1 MKMKNILIS
10 ENTYKSDDLYSV
22 VYNNSKIINYLL
34 SKNVDPKEI
43 HPDALA
49 SCYVDY
55 YFSQVNGAGL
65 SKFVHASG
73 WDSDMLDSIEHG
85 LRSIKAENH
94 LAWFVN
100 KRKEIDE
107 TISDDKME
115 EYVELDYAVDDPLRI
130 ELDEDKSFYFIK
142 DEIIDLNGQWLKDNK
157 DTVVLS
163 MDDIFVK
170 LEEIVGAPIEQ

>member
-1 MKMKNILIS
+1 MKMNEILIS

-34 SKNVDPKEI
+34 SKEIDPKEL

-73 WDSDMLDSIEHG
+73 WDKEMLDSIEYG
-85 LRSIKAENH
+85 LKSINAINH
-94 LAWFVN
+94 LGWFVA
-100 KRKEIDE
+100 KRNEID
-107 TISDDKME
+107 TSIPQQQLE
-115 EYVELDYAVDDPLRI
+115 EYLELEYAVDDPLRI
-130 ELDEDKSFYFIK
+130 KLDEDKEFYFMK
-142 DEIIDLNGQWLKDNK
+142 DDIIELNAQWLKEHK

-163 MDDIFVK
+163 MDNIFAK
-170 LEEIVGAPIEQ
+170 LEEIVGTPLEP

>member
-1 MKMKNILIS
+1 MKMNEILIS

-34 SKNVDPKEI
+34 SKKIDPKEI

-73 WDSDMLDSIEHG
+73 WDTAMLDSIEHG
-85 LRSIKAENH
+85 LRSIKANNH
-94 LAWFVN
+94 LEWFLT
-100 KRKEIDE
+100 KRKEIDT
-107 TISDDKME
+107 TIPEEKLE
-115 EYVELDYAVDDPLRI
+115 EYLELDYAVDDPLRI
-130 ELDEDKSFYFIK
+130 ELDEDKVFYFIK
-142 DEIIDLNGQWLKDNK
+142 DEINDLNAQWLKNHN

-163 MDDIFVK
+163 MDEIFAK
-170 LEEIVGAPIEQ
+170 LEEIVGTSLEP

>member
-22 VYNNSKIINYLL
+22 VYKNSKIINYLL

-43 HPDALA
+43 HPDSLA

-73 WDSDMLDSIEHG
+73 WDTAMLDSIEHG
-85 LRSIKAENH
+85 LRSMKAENH
-94 LAWFVN
+94 LEWFVN
-100 KRKEIDE
+100 KRKEVNE
-107 TISDDKME
+107 TISEEKME
-115 EYVELDYAVDDPLRI
+115 EYVELDYAVDDPIRI
-130 ELDEDKSFYFIK
+130 QLDEDKEFYFIK
-142 DEIIDLNGQWLKDNK
+142 DEIIDLNGQWLKDHK

-170 LEEIVGAPIEQ
+170 LEEIVGEPIEQ